1 MNEPEAKGGA
11 AREATAAK
19 PEQKPGKPGKPGKPR
34 KPRKPGKPG
43 EAGCHAALQWW
54 HAWVGGIVEGWGC
67 RWRACVYLSSPIDH
81 HLKQEW
87 GRETVWLTR
96 VCRRRR
102 RRKLAGLGVIASPRS
117 ARRLIVFGQLYVNDL
132 SQQSGPAQ
140 GVETEVKRSASRM
153 LKLSGNIHYLPVIFN
168 NLWAIN
174 TFTSV
179 PSLCYA
185 FTDLS
190 LVSIVTYFHHL
201 RCNTNTSYSGDVC
214 VSFVKRFRERLSAAP
229 EQACVS

>member
-1 MNEPEAKGGA
+1 MNEPKAKGGA
-11 AREATAAK
+11 ADATAAK
-19 PEQKPGKPGKPGKPR
+19 PEQKPGKPGKPR

-54 HAWVGGIVEGWGC
+54 HAWVDGIVEGWGC

-102 RRKLAGLGVIASPRS
+102 RRKLTGLGVIASLRS
-117 ARRLIVFGQLYVNDL
+117 ARRLIVFGQLQPYVNDR

-140 GVETEVKRSASRM
+140 GVKTEVRVQDAK
-153 LKLSGNIHYLPVIFN
+153 
-168 NLWAIN
+168 AI
-174 TFTSV
+174 
-179 PSLCYA
+179 
-185 FTDLS
+185 
-190 LVSIVTYFHHL
+190 
-201 RCNTNTSYSGDVC
+201 R
-214 VSFVKRFRERLSAAP
+214 
-229 EQACVS
+229 